1 MADTERAGYKDR
13 FRKTRLKNN
22 AADIAKHT
30 ESQGHFYSGIT
41 SRVKPRMNQRN
52 NTGARRNDEIGN
64 PNLKPSPPF
73 LVQRDIPS
81 PFILALAI
89 RCLRPSYFDL
99 I

>member
-64 PNLKPSPPF
+64 PNLKPSPLF
-73 LVQRDIPS
+73 CVTGIFRLHS
-81 PFILALAI
+81 S
-89 RCLRPSYFDL
+89 RPWRSDAFDL
-99 I
+99 PISI